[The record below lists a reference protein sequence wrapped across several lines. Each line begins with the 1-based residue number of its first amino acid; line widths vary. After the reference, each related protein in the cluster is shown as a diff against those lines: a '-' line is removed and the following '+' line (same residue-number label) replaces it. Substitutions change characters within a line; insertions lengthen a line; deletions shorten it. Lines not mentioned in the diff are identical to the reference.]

1 MLSKQN
7 MIGLVVA
14 IPLILFISSLLYH
27 QRPGSPWN
35 VYKNQ
40 VMVKWQG
47 NDGELAIGVFSR
59 TGYLYAREPVDIG
72 DTFVYKQQR
81 YRAVGY
87 EGKHSDRFVY
97 LLQADTE

>member
-1 MLSKQN
+1 MLTKN
-7 MIGLVVA
+7 DMIGLVVA
-14 IPLILFISSLLYH
+14 IPLTLFLSSLLYH

-47 NDGELAIGVFSR
+47 NDGEMAISLSSR
-59 TGYLYAREPVDIG
+59 TGYLYARKPVDIG

-87 EGKHSDRFVY
+87 QGQRKDRFVY